1 MKRVLAV
8 LALLAVMAG
17 GAFWGGWIWLQARF
31 QEAGPLSQDTVL
43 VIEPGSGL
51 GRIASQLSRV
61 GVVESDLLFRLHAR
75 ASGFAGQLKAG
86 EYVFEPGVSISE
98 VLAKIVA
105 HDVVVRFVTIP
116 EGLTTPQILAVIDAA
131 EGLTGNSLDGI
142 GAGIGAG
149 IGEGIDEGTL
159 LPETYG
165 YERGESRSALIRRM
179 AVAHEQVVA
188 DLWAGRAADL
198 PLDSPSEA
206 VVLASIVEKETALAE
221 ERGRVAAVFINRLRR
236 GMRLQSDPTVA
247 YGVDPSGPL
256 GRPLRRSDLN
266 SDTPYNTYKINGLP
280 PGPICHPGQDSL
292 TAVLNPVESKDLYF
306 VADGTGGHAFAE
318 TLSQHN
324 RNVARWRRIE
334 RSRN

>member
-1 MKRVLAV
+1 MKRVFAV
-8 LALLAVMAG
+8 LALSALLA
-17 GAFWGGWIWLQARF
+17 GAASWGGWMWLQTRF
-31 QEAGPLSQDTVL
+31 QAPGPLVQEAV
-43 VIEPGSGL
+43 VIIEPGSGL
-51 GRIASQLSRV
+51 RRIASQLSLA
-61 GVVESDLLFRLHAR
+61 GVIESDLIFRLHAR
-75 ASGFAGQLKAG
+75 LSGLAGQLKAG
-86 EYVFEPGVSISE
+86 EYVFEPGISTGGA
-98 VLAKIVA
+98 LAKIVA
-105 HDVVVRFVTIP
+105 HDVLVRFVTIP
-116 EGLTTPQILAVIDAA
+116 EGLTTPQILVLVNAA
-131 EGLTGNSLDGI
+131 EGLTGPPPPDVI
-142 GAGIGAG
+142 Q
-149 IGEGIDEGTL
+149 EGTL

-165 YERGESRSALIRRM
+165 YERGDSRADLVRRM
-179 AVAHEQVVA
+179 SVAHQQLVA

-198 PLDSPSEA
+198 PLDSPQEA

-256 GRPLRRSDLN
+256 GRPLRRSDLD
-266 SDTPYNTYKINGLP
+266 SETPYNTYKISGLP
-280 PGPICHPGQDSL
+280 PGPICHPGRDSL
-292 TAVLNPVESKDLYF
+292 MAVLNPAESRDLYF

>member
-1 MKRVLAV
+1 MKRVFAITV
-8 LALLAVMAG
+8 LVGLVGAGTAAG
-17 GAFWGGWIWLQARF
+17 GWMWLQSRF
-31 QEAGPLSQDTVL
+31 QAPGPLATETVL

-51 GRIASQLSRV
+51 GRIATQLSTA
-61 GVVESDLLFRLHAR
+61 GVIDSDLVFRLHAR
-75 ASGFAGQLKAG
+75 SSGLAGQLKAG
-86 EYVFEPGVSISE
+86 EYAFDPRISTSA

-116 EGLTTPQILAVIDAA
+116 EGLTTPQLLSLIDQAD
-131 EGLTGNSLDGI
+131 GLTGPLP
-142 GAGIGAG
+142 AGI
-149 IGEGIDEGTL
+149 EEGTL

-179 AVAHEQVVA
+179 AMAQERVLA

-198 PLDSPSEA
+198 PLDSMEDA
-206 VVLASIVEKETALAE
+206 LILASIVEKETAVPE
-221 ERGRVAAVFINRLRR
+221 ERGRVAAVFINRLKR

-247 YGVDPSGPL
+247 YGVNPSGPL

-266 SDTPYNTYKINGLP
+266 GDTPYNTYKIRGLP
-280 PGPICHPGQDSL
+280 PGPICHPGSDAL
-292 TAVLNPVESKDLYF
+292 AAVLNPVTSKDLYF

-318 TLSQHN
+318 TLAQHN